1 MIIFYTILEYIYIN
15 SILEYTILE
24 YIYIEYI
31 YSDIYIYMKE
41 CYNSEKYKNQNIPF
55 FREDIQDPV
64 ELVRQEKIY

>member
-1 MIIFYTILEYIYIN
+1 MIIFYTILEYIYIYN

-24 YIYIEYI
+24 YIYIEYT
-31 YSDIYIYMKE
+31 YIYIYMKE

-64 ELVRQEKIY
+64 ELVRQEKIH